1 MDMVVNRVAQES
13 WLVRRRRSADSR
25 LALTENCL
33 PLREISALGVSLPPV
48 YDNALYLGLF

>member
-1 MDMVVNRVAQES
+1 MVVNRLAQES